1 MVGSVLFLAETV
13 TCIEIFIFARME
25 TFYRLLY
32 SLIGVQW
39 RCYNMMAEQN
49 LLHFLMDREQVRK
62 AKHPSSCYDKL
73 WGR

>member
-1 MVGSVLFLAETV
+1 MVGSVLFLTETV
-13 TCIEIFIFARME
+13 TYIEIFIFARME

-49 LLHFLMDREQVRK
+49 LLHFLMDREQVRE
-62 AKHPSSCYDKL
+62 ANQEDNDSDPS
-73 WGR
+73 